1 MTNDEPSLEV
11 SPINT
16 TAIHKAILE
25 VSIVALT
32 LESAQ
37 NIFSNTQ
44 VPSPIPAT
52 LALFDQ
58 LSVDDQLAYLWY
70 AYTEMGR
77 TITPAAPGAARLQL
91 AESLLTQIKQM
102 SAEEQ
107 TQVMRDIASRA
118 DTPISRSYGFFS
130 VNTKLAFWYE
140 LGELMKQGVVTPIPT
155 GYQMSPGVKTVLEA
169 TQKLD
174 PGQQITV
181 LRNAVVDMGFDT
193 SDLGPSSSRRTAEEP
208 AFQRTAPTITSVK
221 IEGITEPAVLSYIEA
236 MNTDNFDAA
245 VALFTT
251 DGALQPPFQKPIV
264 GREAITRYMREEA
277 QGLNMMPKQGICE
290 VKPDGSKQ
298 LKITGIVQTPWFGV
312 NVGMN
317 IAWRFLIN
325 PEGKIFFV
333 AIDMLASP
341 QELLNLRPV

>member
-1 MTNDEPSLEV
+1 M
-11 SPINT
+11 
-16 TAIHKAILE
+16 
-25 VSIVALT
+25 ALT
-32 LESAQ
+32 IESAQ

-44 VPSPIPAT
+44 LPSPIPAT
-52 LALFDQ
+52 IALFDQ

-91 AESLLTQIKQM
+91 AESLLAQIKQM
-102 SAEEQ
+102 SPEEQ
-107 TQVMRDIASRA
+107 TQVMRDLASRA

-140 LGELMKQGVVTPIPT
+140 LGELMKQGIVAPIPT
-155 GYQMSPGVKTVLEA
+155 GYQMSPGVQVVLEA
-169 TQKLD
+169 TKKLD

-181 LRNAVVDMGFDT
+181 LRNTVVDMGFDT
-193 SDLGPSSSRRTAEEP
+193 SALGPSTYPKATVEP
-208 AFQRTAPTITSVK
+208 PFQRTAPASTSVK
-221 IEGITEPAVLSYIEA
+221 IEGITEPAVLGYIEA
-236 MNTDNFDAA
+236 MNADNFDAA
-245 VALFTT
+245 IALFTPE
-251 DGALQPPFQKPIV
+251 GALQPPFQKPIV
-264 GREAITRYMREEA
+264 GHEAIAKYMREEA
-277 QGLNMMPKQGICE
+277 QGLNMMPQQGICE

-325 PEGKIFFV
+325 PQGKIFFV